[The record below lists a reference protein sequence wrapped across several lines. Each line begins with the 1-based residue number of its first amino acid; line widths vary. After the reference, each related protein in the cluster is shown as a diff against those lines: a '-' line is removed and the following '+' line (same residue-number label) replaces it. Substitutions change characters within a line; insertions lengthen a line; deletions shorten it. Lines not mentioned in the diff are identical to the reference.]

1 MKKFMIGILSIVFI
15 IAAYFIIEY
24 PLFSLH
30 GMKDLPFLL
39 AIAAVVVS
47 AIDTFILKNNIA
59 AILSAAG
66 YVLGLAAG
74 YFFHTAPDAH
84 GSSNYPAIWFFV
96 WLVPALTG
104 IVLGIVLKIVQ
115 KIRKK

>member
-1 MKKFMIGILSIVFI
+1 MKKFLIGICSIVFI

-30 GMKDLPFLL
+30 RMSDFTLLL

-47 AIDTFILKNNIA
+47 AIAAFILKNNIA

-74 YFFHTAPDAH
+74 YFFNTTTDSH
-84 GSSNYPAIWFFV
+84 GGSNYPAIWFIVWFV
-96 WLVPALTG
+96 LALAG
-104 IVLGIVLKIVQ
+104 FVLGIVQ
-115 KIRKK
+115 KFRKK

>member
-1 MKKFMIGILSIVFI
+1 MKKFMIGIFSIVFI

-47 AIDTFILKNNIA
+47 AIAAFILKNNIA

-84 GSSNYPAIWFFV
+84 GSSNYPEIWFIVWFV
-96 WLVPALTG
+96 LSLTG
-104 IVLGIVLKIVQ
+104 IVLGIVQ
-115 KIRKK
+115 KFRKK

>member
-1 MKKFMIGILSIVFI
+1 MKKFIIGICSIVFI

-30 GMKDLPFLL
+30 GMKGLPFLL

-47 AIDTFILKNNIA
+47 AIATFILKNNIG

-74 YFFHTAPDAH
+74 YFFNTDTDAR
-84 GSSNYPAIWFFV
+84 GGNNFPAIWFIV
-96 WLVPALTG
+96 WIVLALTG
-104 IVLGIVLKIVQ
+104 IVLGIVQ
-115 KIRKK
+115 KFRKK